1 MRFLY
6 LLILVGIAVAPVQ
19 AQQKTTGSVK
29 GTLVDAM
36 NKLPLPD
43 ATVTLMSPADSSAV
57 GFGVTTSAGA
67 FLLKNIP
74 AGSYI
79 FFISYTGYSPLA
91 RNIEISPALQ
101 EINLDTVLLY
111 TDTSMLAGVV
121 VTAPP
126 IKVKDDTVEFRA
138 GSFKTLPNASA
149 EDLFKKLPGVEVD
162 KEGNITSQGEPITK
176 IYVDGKEFF
185 SSDPKLASKNI
196 PAELIESVQ
205 VFDDMSDQAKFT
217 RIDDGSRVRTINIK
231 LKKNTKKG
239 IFGRLHAAGGSSGRY
254 ETTASF
260 SRFKDNRQISILGGA
275 NNTNRRGYTFNDLMS
290 SGSDMRSFNRANNN
304 AGGNA
309 GNGNTRSW
317 STGINFRDEWGE
329 KLRIGGNYFVARS
342 ANESRSERHR
352 QNFFPNDSVALAD
365 ERSLSSSANL
375 NHRLGLRLEYQIDS
389 MNSVLLIPNITV
401 QQAESESIDS
411 LITHA
416 TSPKFNYMAIRGIS
430 RRNNERDA
438 TSLNNELLFRHRFR
452 KPGRTFTIG
461 WRTALNDNNAD
472 GYTDAPYH
480 FFRPDSSL
488 DRTDDRQQ
496 LNRTR
501 GKSFNNTISA
511 SVTEMIDTDKILELN
526 YAFSRNKSIND
537 RDTYDYDSTAGD
549 FTIINKPLTN
559 YFENVFESSRL
570 GTNFRVKKQ
579 KYDFQLGG
587 AVHFASLHN
596 LSNRATTG
604 KDSIMQQRYTNFF
617 PNASFNYNLGTRKTI
632 RFNYRGSTRA
642 PSISQLQDVQD
653 ISNRLRIRT
662 GNPDLKQEFTNN
674 FRLSFNTMNMQN
686 YLFVNFNLSGTVT
699 GNKIVNSIDSLEN
712 AVQLVRPENVN
723 GAFDVNFSGT
733 VGIPLKQAVSGR
745 RSPLNLHL
753 TTTLGYNRDVSKL
766 YKQLNFNYRHRVG
779 QRIRFGWD
787 IPDKL
792 DLSASANFNY
802 NDARYSVQ
810 EDLNYQ
816 YFNHSYSLDVTY
828 FIIRNLVVN
837 SDFDY
842 YVNTGRAEGFN
853 QPVPLWNAGC
863 SWLLFE
869 KRNGEIR
876 FRVYDLLNQNRNID
890 RNVGDN
896 YIEDTY
902 TEVLQR
908 YFMLSFTFNFN
919 KFTGMQNRGRNN
931 REQLPERRW

>member
-1 MRFLY
+1 
-6 LLILVGIAVAPVQ
+6 VQVQ
-19 AQQKTTGSVK
+19 AQQKTTGSIK

-43 ATVTLMSPADSSAV
+43 ATVTLMSPEDSTAV
-57 GFGVTTSAGA
+57 GFGVTASTGS
-67 FLLKNIP
+67 FHLKNIP
-74 AGSYI
+74 AGPYI
-79 FFISYTGYSPLA
+79 FYISYTGYNPLV
-91 RNIEISPALQ
+91 RNIEIAPLLL
-101 EINLDTVLLY
+101 EIDMDTVLLY
-111 TDTSMLAGVV
+111 TDTSMMAGVV

-126 IKVKDDTVEFRA
+126 IKVKEDTVEFRA
-138 GSFKTLPNASA
+138 GSFKTLPNATA

-162 KEGNITSQGEPITK
+162 KDGNITSQGEPITK

-239 IFGRLHAAGGSSGRY
+239 VFGRLHGAGGSSGRY

-275 NNTNRRGYTFNDLMS
+275 NNTNRRGYTFDDLMN
-290 SGSDMRSFNRANNN
+290 SGGDMRSFNRANNN
-304 AGGNA
+304 AGGSA

-329 KLRIGGNYFVARS
+329 KLRISGNYFVARS
-342 ANESRSERHR
+342 VNESRSDRHR
-352 QNFFPNDSVALAD
+352 QNFFPNDSVAYAD
-365 ERSLSSSANL
+365 SRSSSSNLNL

-389 MNSVLLIPNITV
+389 MNSVLLIPNLTI

-411 LITHA
+411 LITRA
-416 TSPKFNYMAIRGIS
+416 TSPKFNYMAIRGLS
-430 RRNNERDA
+430 KRNNERDA
-438 TSLNNELLFRHRFR
+438 SNFQNELLFRHRFR

-461 WRTALNDNNAD
+461 WKTALNENNGD
-472 GYTDAPYH
+472 GYTDAPYY

-501 GKSFNNTISA
+501 GKSFNNTIST
-511 SVTEMIDTDKILELN
+511 SVTEMIDTDKILEFN
-526 YAFSRNKSIND
+526 YAFTRNKSISD
-537 RDTYDYDSTAGD
+537 RDTYDYDSTSGE
-549 FTIINKPLTN
+549 FSKVNKPLTN

-579 KYDFQLGG
+579 KYDFQVGG

-604 KDSIMQQRYTNFF
+604 KDSIMEQRYTNFF

-642 PSISQLQDVQD
+642 PSINQLQDVQD

-662 GNPDLKQEFTNN
+662 GNPDLKQEFSNN
-674 FRLSFNTMNMQN
+674 FRLSYNTMNLQN
-686 YLFVNFNLSGTVT
+686 YLYVNINLSGTVT

-712 AVQLVRPENVN
+712 AVQLIKPENLN
-723 GAFDVNFSGT
+723 GAYDVSFSGT
-733 VGIPLKQAVSGR
+733 VGIPLKRATSGR

-753 TTTLGYNRDVSKL
+753 TTSLRYNRDVSKL
-766 YKQLNFNYRHRVG
+766 YKEINFNYRRRVG
-779 QRIRFGWD
+779 QRVRFGWD

-792 DLSASANFNY
+792 DLSVTANFNY

-810 EDLNYQ
+810 KDLNYQ
-816 YFNHSYSLDVTY
+816 YFNHNYSVDITY

-842 YVNTGRAEGFN
+842 YINTGRAEGFN
-853 QPVPLWNAGC
+853 QPVPLWHAGC

-890 RNVGDN
+890 RNVGEN

-908 YFMLSFTFNFN
+908 YFMLSFTYNFN
-919 KFTGMQNRGRNN
+919 KFTGVQNRGRN
-931 REQLPERRW
+931 REQGPRW